1 MLKKEIIV
9 KKIEDQLDF
18 DFNINIG
25 YIDSLEDFQNIIL
38 SPYNQ
43 GKRVFY
49 RGERKNSI
57 TRPLIPSIF
66 RNKNFLLSENENA
79 TMFNCDYL
87 YDFYNR
93 VPEYFDLCQ
102 RIFGAITTDNMYQF
116 LAFSQHY
123 YGISPLIDFTK
134 SPYVALSFALK
145 DRTEYKEDILI
156 YTLEILDD
164 KDYTCDYDTANSWIR
179 DYNVLVLRDITQREL
194 EHPYETIENLKKYS
208 KFVKGQSLIGR
219 SAPKARLIDVPTNDL
234 MRYQQGVFLLL
245 DDFNLYS
252 KSYFTKRIRDD
263 FAIKKWLV
271 SKDLCPLLLERLHRD
286 RPYYAYKNITNLSQ
300 AVNDLKA
307 NNIL

>member
-25 YIDSLEDFQNIIL
+25 YIDSFEDFQNIIL

-79 TMFNCDYL
+79 TMINCDYL

-208 KFVKGQSLIGR
+208 KFVKGQSLIER

-271 SKDLCPLLLERLHRD
+271 SKELCPLLLERLHRD

-300 AVNDLKA
+300 AVNDIKA

>member
-1 MLKKEIIV
+1 MLKKDTLV
-9 KKIEDQLDF
+9 KKIEEQLDF

-25 YIDSLEDFQNIIL
+25 YIDTLGDFQNIIL
-38 SPYNQ
+38 DPYNR
-43 GKRVFY
+43 GRRVFY

-57 TRPLIPSIF
+57 TRPLMPSIY
-66 RNKNFLLSENENA
+66 RNKSFLLPKNENA
-79 TMFNCDYL
+79 TLINCDYL
-87 YDFYNR
+87 YKFYKQA
-93 VPEYFDLCQ
+93 PDYFDLSQ
-102 RIFGAITTDNMYQF
+102 RIFGKITTDNMYQF
-116 LAFSQHY
+116 IAFSQHY

-145 DRTEYKEDILI
+145 DRREYKEDILI
-156 YTLEILDD
+156 YTLEIIDD
-164 KDYTCDYDTANSWIR
+164 VDYTQDYDTANDWIK
-179 DYNVLVLRDITQREL
+179 DYNVLVLRDITQHDF

-208 KFVKGQSLIGR
+208 KFVKGQNFINR
-219 SAPKARLIDVPTNDL
+219 SAPKAKLIDVPTNDL

-271 SKDLCPLLLERLHRD
+271 SKKLCPVLLERLHND

-300 AVNDLKA
+300 AVNEIKTKNML
-307 NNIL
+307 

>member
-25 YIDSLEDFQNIIL
+25 YIDSFEDFQNIIL

-79 TMFNCDYL
+79 TMINCDYL

-123 YGISPLIDFTK
+123 YGISPMIDFTK

-208 KFVKGQSLIGR
+208 KFVKGQSLIER

-271 SKDLCPLLLERLHRD
+271 SKELCPLLLERLHRD

-300 AVNDLKA
+300 AVNDIKA

>member
-25 YIDSLEDFQNIIL
+25 YIDSFEDFQNIIL

-79 TMFNCDYL
+79 TMINCDYL

-271 SKDLCPLLLERLHRD
+271 SKELCPLLLERLHRD

-300 AVNDLKA
+300 AVNDIKA